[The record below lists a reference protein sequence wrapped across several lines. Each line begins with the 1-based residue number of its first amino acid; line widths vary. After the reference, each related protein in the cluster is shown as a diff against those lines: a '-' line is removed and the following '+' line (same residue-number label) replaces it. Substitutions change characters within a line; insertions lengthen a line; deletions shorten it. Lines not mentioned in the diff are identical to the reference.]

1 MGTAGYAVLN
11 CTMGGVMSITGRKGL
26 LIEKERQHMEGAD

>member
-1 MGTAGYAVLN
+1 
-11 CTMGGVMSITGRKGL
+11 MGGVMSITGRKGL